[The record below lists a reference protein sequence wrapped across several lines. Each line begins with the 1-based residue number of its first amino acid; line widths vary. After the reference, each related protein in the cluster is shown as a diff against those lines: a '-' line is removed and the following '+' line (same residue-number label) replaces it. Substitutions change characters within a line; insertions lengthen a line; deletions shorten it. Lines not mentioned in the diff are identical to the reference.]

1 MDESAQATPATVAG
15 AGPSSGTGQR
25 LEDAEQLIQL
35 SRLVQDVHARVS
47 QRHGLP
53 PVQAKLLCVL
63 APGSRRMAELAQ
75 CFGVEKAALTGLV
88 DRAERRGFV
97 SRSPATGDRRAV
109 DVTLTISGRQAA
121 IAFHADAT
129 AELDQLLSP
138 LAFNDRKNF
147 RTALATIIAT
157 HTRPA
162 VPTQAP
168 HDLPDASP
176 QADGPPSSGRTA
188 KPPPAGPAG

>member
-1 MDESAQATPATVAG
+1 MDESAQATAAAVADARPL
-15 AGPSSGTGQR
+15 AGTAQR

-35 SRLVQDVHARVS
+35 SRLVQDVHARIS

-63 APGSRRMAELAQ
+63 APGPRRMAELAQ

-97 SRSPATGDRRAV
+97 SRSPVAGDRRAL
-109 DVTLTISGRQAA
+109 DVTLTSSGRLTAT
-121 IAFHADAT
+121 AFHADAS

-138 LAFNDRKNF
+138 LAPSDREDF
-147 RTALATIIAT
+147 RTALAKIIAT
-157 HTRPA
+157 TRP
-162 VPTQAP
+162 
-168 HDLPDASP
+168 S
-176 QADGPPSSGRTA
+176 
-188 KPPPAGPAG
+188 PPAAPVTTA